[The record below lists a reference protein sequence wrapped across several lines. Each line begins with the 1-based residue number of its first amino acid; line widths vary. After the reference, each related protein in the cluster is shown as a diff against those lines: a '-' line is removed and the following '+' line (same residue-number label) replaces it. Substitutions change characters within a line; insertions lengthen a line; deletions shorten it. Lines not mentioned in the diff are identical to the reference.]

1 MSLLETDRLGEETRE
16 EANDGGLSS
25 ANLESKRKR
34 LSNGEPHEASSNEGI
49 VICSNAS
56 LGKDMDGVGGEPNDG
71 ALISQT
77 ISEGKSCGIC
87 TLAGEDGDGIS
98 QTVRSNEGTEI
109 SSKHSLGY
117 CTGDGCSLI
126 GEK

>member
-1 MSLLETDRLGEETRE
+1 
-16 EANDGGLSS
+16 
-25 ANLESKRKR
+25 
-34 LSNGEPHEASSNEGI
+34 
-49 VICSNAS
+49 
-56 LGKDMDGVGGEPNDG
+56 MDGVGGEPKDG

-77 ISEGKSCGIC
+77 MSEGKSVGIC
-87 TLAGEDGDGIS
+87 TLAGEGGDVIS
-98 QTVRSNEGTEI
+98 QAVCSNEGTEI